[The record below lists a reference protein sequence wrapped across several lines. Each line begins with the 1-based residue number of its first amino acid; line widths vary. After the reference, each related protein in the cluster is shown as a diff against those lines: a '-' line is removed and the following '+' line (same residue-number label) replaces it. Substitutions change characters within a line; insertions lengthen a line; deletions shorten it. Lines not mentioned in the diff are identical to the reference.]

1 MRFARSLKGRLAIMA
16 AVGIVVSG
24 TVVLAFG
31 FFMARSSL
39 REQVFKSLE
48 SVVSRTRR
56 QVQNTIEVLAY
67 SADQAV
73 SSPELRADL
82 STYEDGAGDRQALSS
97 AMSGFLCE
105 VYPSVPSVNNIIVA
119 TPDGI
124 VVATTAEC
132 SPGGPPLP
140 ASVPRRLLLEA
151 SLGRTVY
158 EFDTR
163 SGGVILTVADPIYKP
178 GSSALAGLLVVER
191 RAEDLEEELSD
202 TSGLGSTG
210 GTILSKRQG
219 GVVVAMVPPAGGSG
233 AEVFEIVEF
242 GARADVPPAKAARG
256 ETGEGEAKE
265 PGGNSVVY
273 AIGYIPEAGWGVC
286 VTSDSGDAFAPIY
299 RLRNVNILVI
309 LVLLFGGC
317 ALAYLIARSISRP
330 LEELQ
335 DGVKALAGGDLG
347 TRVAI
352 KDGIEVTAL
361 ADEFNTMAGRLDELY
376 QTLEQKVAE
385 RTREMQAANERL
397 RILDELKSDFVSMAS
412 HELRSPLSSMKMG
425 VATVAKEM
433 VGPLNDEQRLMLEI
447 AERNIDRLTKLTT
460 DLLDLTK
467 IEAGQLDLELDQ
479 HDLYELALEVVE
491 SDEPLA
497 KDKGLRLKVVS
508 REGPVVARCDRER
521 LYQVIQNLVGNA
533 LNFTEEGEVTVSVDR
548 RGEEVRVGVADTGP
562 GIEPESIKSV
572 FDKWSQ
578 AHSET
583 RSEKRGTGLGLAI
596 SKGIVEAHG
605 GGISVESE
613 LEKGSTFTFEVPVR
627 GPDERDEE
635 DTHSR

>member
-48 SVVSRTRR
+48 SVVSRTTRE
-56 QVQNTIEVLAY
+56 VQTTIEALAY
-67 SADQAV
+67 SAEQAA
-73 SSPELRADL
+73 SNPELRAGL
-82 STYEDGAGDRQALSS
+82 SAYLDGAKDRQELSS
-97 AMSGFLCE
+97 AMSVFLCAT
-105 VYPSVPSVNNIIVA
+105 YPSVPSVNHIIVA
-119 TPDGI
+119 TPDGT

-132 SPGGPPLP
+132 SPVGPKPP
-140 ASVPRRLLLEA
+140 ASVPRRLLLDA
-151 SLGRTVY
+151 GLGRTVY

-163 SGGVILTVADPIYKP
+163 NGRVILRVADPVLRV
-178 GSSALAGLLVVER
+178 GSNAQAGVLVVER

-202 TSGLGSTG
+202 TSGLGSKG
-210 GTILSKRQG
+210 GTILSKRRG
-219 GVVVAMVPPAGGSG
+219 GAVVAMVPKAGGSG
-233 AEVFEIVEF
+233 AEVFEMVEY
-242 GARADVPPAKAARG
+242 GARADLPPVKAAGG
-256 ETGEGEAKE
+256 ETGEGEVGE

-273 AIGYIPEAGWGVC
+273 ATSYIPQAGWGVC

-299 RLRNVNILVI
+299 SLRNVNILVI

-335 DGVKALAGGDLG
+335 DGVKALAGGELG

-376 QTLEQKVAE
+376 QTLEQKVDE
-385 RTREMQAANERL
+385 RTRELQAANERL

-467 IEAGQLDLELDQ
+467 IEAGQLDLELDD
-479 HDLYELALEVVE
+479 HDLHELALEIVE

-497 KDKGLRLKVVS
+497 KDKGLRLEVVC

-521 LYQVIQNLVGNA
+521 LYQVIQNVVSNA

-548 RGEEVRVGVADTGP
+548 RSDEVEVVVSDTGQ
-562 GIEPESIKSV
+562 GIAPEAIKSI

-578 AHSET
+578 AHSDT

-605 GGISVESE
+605 GSITVESE
-613 LEKGSTFTFEVPVR
+613 LEKGTAFAFKVPVR
-627 GPDERDEE
+627 GPHERDEE